1 MSASSSESRPAAP
14 SLVARLLFGRRLADT
29 PALIPGILLAALVVA
44 AAVMLAEFASRAL
57 GQKGLLSPIM
67 MAIVIG
73 FALGNSIRI
82 PERFA
87 PGIAFCVSKML
98 RLGIILMGIRL
109 SVLDAARI
117 GLWGVPIV
125 LVCLTAGL
133 VLTTYFARLLR
144 LPDRLGTLMA
154 VGTSICGVTAIVA
167 TAPVIEA
174 EEREVAYAVANITVF
189 GLTAM
194 MIYPYLANLLFHG
207 NPVMAG
213 LFLGTAIHDTSQ
225 VTGAALI
232 YDQTFGV
239 VAKPTV
245 ADVAIVTKLVRNV
258 FIAAVIPLMAF
269 LYARRLAA
277 TSGSPY
283 GRLDFRSYFPV
294 FIAGF
299 ILMATARSLGDAGLQ
314 AGGPA
319 FGLWSPAEWS
329 KGIARI
335 ADLGSYA
342 LAAAM
347 AGVGLG
353 TQIRKL
359 KGLGLRPFLVGFF
372 AALVVSLTSA
382 VAVTLLGSHVS
393 L

>member
-1 MSASSSESRPAAP
+1 MPASATATAKPG
-14 SLVARLLFGRRLADT
+14 LLARLLFGRRFADT
-29 PALIPGILLAALVVA
+29 PALIPGVLLAALVVG
-44 AAVMLAEFASRAL
+44 AAVALAELLNSAL
-57 GQKGLLSPIM
+57 GQKGLIGTIL

-73 FALGNSIRI
+73 FALGNTLRI

-87 PGIAFCVSKML
+87 PGIAFCVSKLL

-125 LVCLTAGL
+125 VVCIGTGL

-144 LPDRLGTLMA
+144 LPERLGTLMA
-154 VGTSICGVTAIVA
+154 VGTSICGVSAIVA

-194 MIYPYLANLLFHG
+194 MVYPYLAHLLFHG

-239 VAKPTV
+239 AAKPTV

-258 FIAAVIPLMAF
+258 FIAVVIPLMAF
-269 LYARRLAA
+269 VYARRLAA
-277 TSGSPY
+277 AGGGTPY
-283 GRLDFRSYFPV
+283 DRLDFRSYFPV
-294 FIAGF
+294 FILGF
-299 ILMATARSLGDAGLQ
+299 IAMATFRSLGDAGLQ
-314 AGGPA
+314 HGGLA
-319 FGLWSPAEWS
+319 AGLWTQAEWTR
-329 KGIARI
+329 GVARI
-335 ADLGSYA
+335 ADLGGYA

-353 TQIRKL
+353 TQLRKL

-382 VAVTLLGSHVS
+382 VAVAILGPHVS